1 MRRLKVT
8 KWTSGLKTG
17 SGGGSLKKKL
27 MLLLEDRRAGGEDLT
42 DEFVRE
48 SSQEVAGG
56 SERTAGLRRE
66 DGR

>member
-17 SGGGSLKKKL
+17 SGGGVIK
-27 MLLLEDRRAGGEDLT
+27 EETDAAAGRQRRAGGEDLT

-48 SSQEVAGG
+48 SSQEV
-56 SERTAGLRRE
+56 
-66 DGR
+66 